1 MTPTQMMS
9 AMADAAAQRYG
20 MLLDGFKTI
29 YNRAIDAPDF
39 GTPKQLSQV
48 SSESFNMASFFLISE
63 EASIEDNLDAV
74 AETALTAT
82 RDELSV
88 AHQDELPGD
97 VSEHLNAFAS
107 YLLDELRGQINRDIA
122 FLHKT
127 LRQTHL
133 TVQLAARARR
143 VPLRAALIT
152 HRIGNASPLQFT
164 FHDRR
169 SAKWPSK
176 RHVRTIWRHNLLAFY
191 NDTVLMTLADHGVD
205 YAQIKHNDPASEFH
219 GMIVTMSP
227 SIDGPTYADVK
238 DVAFH
243 PNAEAVLVRSV

>member
-1 MTPTQMMS
+1 MIPTQIMS

-29 YNRAIDAPDF
+29 YTRALDAPDF
-39 GTPKQLSQV
+39 GTPKQISDAAYQAV
-48 SSESFNMASFFLISE
+48 SMSSFYLIKE
-63 EASIEDNLDAV
+63 EADIEDNLDV
-74 AETALTAT
+74 IAETALTAT

-88 AHQDELPGD
+88 AHQDALPDD
-97 VSEHLNAFAS
+97 VSEHLNAFS
-107 YLLDELRGQINRDIA
+107 VYMLDELRLQIERDIA
-122 FLHKT
+122 FLNKT
-127 LRQTHL
+127 LRATHL
-133 TVQLAARARR
+133 TVHLAARAQR

-152 HRIGNASPLQFT
+152 HRVGSSSPLQFA

-176 RHVRTIWRHNLLAFY
+176 RHVRTFWRHNLLAFY
-191 NDTVLMTLADHGVD
+191 NDSVLMTLADHGID
-205 YAQIKHNDPASEFH
+205 NAQIKHNDPASEFH

-227 SIDGPTYADVK
+227 STDGPTYADVK
-238 DVAFH
+238 DAAFH